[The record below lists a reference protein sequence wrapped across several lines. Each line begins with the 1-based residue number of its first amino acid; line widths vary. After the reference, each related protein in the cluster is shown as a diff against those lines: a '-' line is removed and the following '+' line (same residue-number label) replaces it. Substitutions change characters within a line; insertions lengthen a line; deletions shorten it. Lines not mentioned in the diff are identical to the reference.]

1 MKIYTCLCK
10 FLVFDCLHSKCRQ
23 MRQCAWTAG
32 FPWVVIRSANA
43 TRVYCVSWRTAGCY
57 RLCPPWSVFNSF
69 LLFYACRGSFWLV
82 TQSLKG
88 GRIAWRAILSYRVT
102 KLIIGTGDELLIL
115 LTEFLSVSYSTGL
128 NNFFSSIWVFQE
140 NDYCLTLCGFW
151 FCGFGCWMIHKTN
164 FSQRKLPHKNNPQK

>member
-1 MKIYTCLCK
+1 MSFSFSSSAQFYPVKIYTCLCK

-82 TQSLKG
+82 TQSLPRRKACVTSYFVLP
-88 GRIAWRAILSYRVT
+88 RDKINHRYRWWAANSTDWIFVRFLQYRFEQFFLFNLSISRKWLLLDTLRV
-102 KLIIGTGDELLIL
+102 LVLWIRMLD
-115 LTEFLSVSYSTGL
+115 
-128 NNFFSSIWVFQE
+128 
-140 NDYCLTLCGFW
+140 D
-151 FCGFGCWMIHKTN
+151 
-164 FSQRKLPHKNNPQK
+164 PQN